1 MFTKDGAYTPKDL
14 APYAP
19 GAQTPTMR
27 KLPGRG
33 SLMDAVRQK
42 MRDDIASERDVEA
55 KKKLQEELARAE
67 ATKRRLTLKGS
78 ETAEVTAANVE
89 IADSLL
95 GTEME
100 ELVRSVAEQ
109 EAAMKLQRQATR
121 QASAMHGQTPL

>member
-1 MFTKDGAYTPKDL
+1 
-14 APYAP
+14 
-19 GAQTPTMR
+19 
-27 KLPGRG
+27 
-33 SLMDAVRQK
+33 MDAVRQK

-121 QASAMHGQTPL
+121 QASAMHG